1 MHINILHVQTLADVN
16 AKTPVI
22 TRSSGFSGIGMWGHP
37 TTCGCSLCRCFN
49 RVFYLVSIG
58 QTHPGFIGF
67 ALAEAR
73 TFEADLRDEL
83 QRLGPPPV
91 VTSGATGT
99 PSTGEGP
106 PPSQPSKEE
115 VEPKEDKEENKK
127 EGRLNLTPKGA
138 PPAPPKQLIKAEE
151 FQPPKEEK
159 EPEKETRE
167 SRTEEEK
174 PRAASSGRNRR
185 GESKERR
192 RGEDRFPRRERSRSR
207 RRGSRSHRRERR
219 SRDRDRKRRKELDSE
234 EERPEGGKEKKRR
247 SEKPPEPPGPPPDRW
262 EDRHWYPREPDHPP
276 PPRQGSGWRGV
287 LPVSDHARWTSS
299 TNKGQVKRGKQ
310 ELFSRRRDRRR

>member
-1 MHINILHVQTLADVN
+1 MFISLQIYIYIYTCTN
-16 AKTPVI
+16 AY
-22 TRSSGFSGIGMWGHP
+22 
-37 TTCGCSLCRCFN
+37 GCKRENTSDYAQLW
-49 RVFYLVSIG
+49 LS
-58 QTHPGFIGF
+58 IGF
-67 ALAEAR
+67 ALAAAR

-247 SEKPPEPPGPPPDRW
+247 SEKPPESPGPPLIVGRTVTGTPGNLITLHPQDRARGGGGCCRW
-262 EDRHWYPREPDHPP
+262 AIT
-276 PPRQGSGWRGV
+276 RQV
-287 LPVSDHARWTSS
+287 DLVH
-299 TNKGQVKRGKQ
+299 K
-310 ELFSRRRDRRR
+310 